1 MSEKN
6 KPAEFKIGQRVL
18 FRLHAR
24 PALWLSG
31 TIIGGPASRKGKVLY
46 QVKLDNGESRSAA
59 TDNFAMLDL
68 SPGAN
73 RKPRCDRAEMLEL
86 CRQFRE
92 APRSRGNAYRSSLSF
107 ATC

>member
-46 QVKLDNGESRSAA
+46 LVKLDNGESRSAA
-59 TDNFAMLDL
+59 TAQLRDARL
-68 SPGAN
+68 
-73 RKPRCDRAEMLEL
+73 KPR
-86 CRQFRE
+86 RQ
-92 APRSRGNAYRSSLSF
+92 
-107 ATC
+107 